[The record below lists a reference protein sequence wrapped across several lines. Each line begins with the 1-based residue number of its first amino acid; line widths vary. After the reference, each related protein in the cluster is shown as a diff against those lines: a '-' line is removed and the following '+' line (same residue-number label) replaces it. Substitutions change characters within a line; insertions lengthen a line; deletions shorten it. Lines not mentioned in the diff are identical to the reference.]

1 MSWQA
6 RVIRLFSRDVIRPAL
21 ARQRNDPATR
31 AHFDRLARRFFRTPP
46 GSLALDAEVGGIPG
60 QWVSNRPRDTG
71 ILLYFHGGGYLMGSP
86 RTHAA
91 LAAALAR
98 RTGARV
104 FLPDYRLAPE
114 HPFPAAF
121 EDALAVYDGL
131 LRIGHAPESI
141 VIGGDSAGGG
151 LALALL
157 AHLCRQ
163 ERAPAGLFTFSP
175 WTDLTFSG
183 ASLVTNASREQV
195 LPAHRLTEVRALI
208 LGGARPADADDPR
221 LSPLH
226 ASFPGAPP
234 VLILAAESEILR
246 DDALRMRN
254 RLPDAEIRIAGDLPH
269 VWPMLHGWLPEA
281 DETLDQTARFIRAC
295 LPAEAES

>member
-6 RVIRLFSRDVIRPAL
+6 RVIRLFSRNVIRPTL
-21 ARQRNDPATR
+21 ARQRNDPSAR
-31 AHFDRLARRFFRTPP
+31 AHFDRLARCFCRTPP

-71 ILLYFHGGGYLMGSP
+71 VLLYFHGGGYLMGSP
-86 RTHAA
+86 GTHAA

-98 RTGARV
+98 RSGARV

-121 EDALAVYDGL
+121 EDALAAYDGL

-163 ERAPAGLFTFSP
+163 QRAPAGLFTFSP

-195 LPAHRLTEVRALI
+195 LPAHRLTEFRALI

-269 VWPMLHGWLPEA
+269 AWPMLHGWLPEA

>member
-6 RVIRLFSRDVIRPAL
+6 RVVRFFSLNVTRPAL
-21 ARQRNDPATR
+21 ARQRDNR
-31 AHFDRLARRFFRTPP
+31 AARVHFERMARRFSRTPP

-60 QWVSNRPRDTG
+60 QWVTNQPRDTG
-71 ILLYFHGGGYLMGSP
+71 VILYLHGGAYLMGSP

-91 LAAALAR
+91 LTASLAL

-121 EDALAVYDGL
+121 EDALAAYDGL
-131 LRIGHAPESI
+131 LATGYAPESI
-141 VIGGDSAGGG
+141 VLGGDSAGGG

-157 AHLCRQ
+157 GHLCRAH
-163 ERAPAGLFTFSP
+163 RPPAGLFTFSP

-183 ASLVTNASREQV
+183 ASLVTNASRDQV
-195 LPAHRLTEVRALI
+195 LPAHRLTEIRAMI

-226 ASFPGAPP
+226 ANFPGAPP

-269 VWPMLHGWLPEA
+269 VWPILQGWLPEA
-281 DETLDQTARFIRAC
+281 GETLDQTARFIRAC
-295 LPAEAES
+295 LRVEAES

>member
-6 RVIRLFSRDVIRPAL
+6 RVARVIALNVTRPSLGRRRDAAPA
-21 ARQRNDPATR
+21 RD
-31 AHFDRLARRFFRTPP
+31 HFERIARRVFRMPP
-46 GSLALDAEVGGIPG
+46 DSLALDATVGGVPG
-60 QWVSNRPRDTG
+60 QWVTNRPRDTG
-71 ILLYFHGGGYLMGSP
+71 VILYCHGGAYLMGSP

-121 EDALAVYDGL
+121 DDALAAYDGL
-131 LRIGHAPESI
+131 LAMGYRPGEI

-157 AHLCRQ
+157 GHLCRQ
-163 ERAPAGLFTFSP
+163 HRPPAGLFTFSP

-183 ASLVTNASREQV
+183 ASLVTNASRDQV
-195 LPAHRLTEVRALI
+195 LPAHRLTEIRAAI

-226 ASFPGAPP
+226 AQFPAPPP

-254 RLPDAEIRIAGDLPH
+254 RLPDAEIRLGGDLPH

-281 DETLDQTARFIRAC
+281 DETLDQTARFILSC
-295 LPAEAES
+295 LPAEAGN